1 VSGVGFVGVKLV
13 ENVLNHGKGQPLFE
27 GLLQTNFVF
36 QKTELGATIIL
47 FDYGFET
54 KYCNSR
60 CVSWILC
67 CVECVGAIY
76 CAVAAVMVVGCRRF
90 GGGLEWMIR
99 FSKNLP
105 DFFTILTV
113 DSCKYSPDM

>member
-1 VSGVGFVGVKLV
+1 MSGVGFVGVKLV

-47 FDYGFET
+47 FDYEFET
-54 KYCNSR
+54 KYCNNR

-90 GGGLEWMIR
+90 GGGLEWIVGL
-99 FSKNLP
+99 SLNLPNLP
-105 DFFTILTV
+105 DFSTVLTV
-113 DSCKYSPDM
+113 IL